1 MFWILK
7 TSMQQLLFIQPTDSE
22 EIANIISSLN
32 INTASGPF
40 SIPSKIL
47 ILLKQNISKQ
57 LPHLFNLSF
66 SSCFFLSILKTA
78 EVVPVFKLDYCND
91 RSISLLSNVGKIL
104 EKRMY
109 KRSIISWLKTT
120 LFMTWSLVPEKTFLL
135 PIP

>member
-1 MFWILK
+1 
-7 TSMQQLLFIQPTDSE
+7 MQQLLFIQPTDSE

-57 LPHLFNLSF
+57 LPDLFNLSF

-78 EVVPVFKLDYCND
+78 EVVPVFK
-91 RSISLLSNVGKIL
+91 
-104 EKRMY
+104 
-109 KRSIISWLKTT
+109 
-120 LFMTWSLVPEKTFLL
+120 
-135 PIP
+135 